1 MIDQKSNRPRLDQIN
16 DMWAED
22 SPMDVSD
29 LLKEEDKQVRLHAK
43 YQAILT
49 EERRKLRRM
58 QVDAERFRFN
68 LMRFYRDGATDKDQL
83 EYAKQRG
90 WEIPPSGKPHV
101 KTDLKFWV
109 DTNPEM
115 TEIMFELAEQQDLV
129 ETLEGIMEGIKARG
143 FNVNAAVKLK
153 IHDDGG

>member
-1 MIDQKSNRPRLDQIN
+1 
-16 DMWAED
+16 MWAED
-22 SPMDVSD
+22 SPMDVAD
-29 LLKEEDKQVRLHAK
+29 LLNEEAKQVKLHAK

-49 EERRKLRRM
+49 EERRKLRRL
-58 QVDAERFRFN
+58 QVEAEKFRFT
-68 LMRFYRDGATDKDQL
+68 LMRFYRDGATDKSQL
-83 EYAKQRG
+83 EYAKERG

-115 TEIMFELAEQQDLV
+115 TEIMLELAEQQDLV
-129 ETLEGIMEGIKARG
+129 ETLEGIMESIKGRG
-143 FNVNAAVKLK
+143 YNVNSAVKLK